1 MTDDFPHPFVDKSH
15 QPTDRDLADV
25 VGRPKTHWDTLKAFV
40 IDEYGP
46 VTPQWKFYTKKSGW
60 TFVLRG
66 KKFNLLYLSP
76 SVKFFRAGFM
86 YSEKATAAVKNSS
99 LPAEV
104 KRMVRTAKKYPEGRA
119 IKFDVT
125 TKKQVAL
132 IKKLIRIR
140 MEG

>member
-1 MTDDFPHPFVDKSH
+1 MPEEIPHPFVDKTH
-15 QPTDRDLADV
+15 QPTDEDLAEV
-25 VGRPKTHWDTLKAFV
+25 IGRPKTHWDTLKVFV

-46 VTPQWKFYTKKSGW
+46 VTPEWKFYTKKSGW

-76 SVKFFRAGFM
+76 SEKFFRAGFM
-86 YSEKATAAVKNSS
+86 YSEKATAAAQQST
-99 LPAEV
+99 LPADIKKMV
-104 KRMVRTAKKYPEGRA
+104 KDAKKYPEGRA
-119 IKFDVT
+119 IRIDVT
-125 TKKQVAL
+125 NKKQVEL